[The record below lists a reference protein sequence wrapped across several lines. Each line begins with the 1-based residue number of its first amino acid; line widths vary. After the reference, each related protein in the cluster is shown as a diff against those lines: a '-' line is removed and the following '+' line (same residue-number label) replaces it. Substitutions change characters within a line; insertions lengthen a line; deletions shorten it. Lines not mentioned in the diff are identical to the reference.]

1 MNTNLYNP
9 FQRQKQEERRQF
21 SKPTTS
27 LPQVASYQDNQP
39 RNFAKEART
48 IESFY
53 RETDFRDLNIWKS
66 HPRDWEDMGK
76 LEKVFSILNRGQ
88 HMAANVVAAIL
99 HGDGD
104 IAAAAWR
111 GLTGEERGDFVDLLR
126 YNDIPWAPVLGTI
139 LNIGLDPTTYL
150 PGPITLIKRASVTVG
165 QTKAVQQAIEM
176 VTESNV
182 YKMLDN
188 MFNVHAGIPKIL
200 GENKYFQLYRLN
212 YEQHNLAKNI
222 EKMFNETPLEVKKLI
237 FKHITE
243 GTIPTSA
250 KELELYTKSM
260 EMMAEFTKMAV
271 DLDIITPDAIEN
283 LQYMPVIARKWIKEG
298 WITGQNVL
306 GPARTSVFAL
316 PKKTKLTTE
325 TLREFSDTFY
335 ELSKLDSLAEM
346 FSLARQL
353 ADDPSHPATEQLVDV
368 IRDLAASRKSGNIKW
383 IKDMLK
389 KQAIGWEPVDDIQS
403 VLILYGADLVRHS
416 NINAFKEY
424 VLRSADATGWAQKYI
439 PGQALP
445 DGMQIWAEM
454 DDLLPKIKR
463 IEKTLKEQGSFNGIS
478 KESLQPVLNWLRGV
492 ADSGITEPAIRGGPQ
507 KIFADMFKI
516 PDSRRQWADLLS
528 LADPSLPFYALD
540 KGVADHLAKV
550 NELFTGG
557 KQANALLQ
565 LHDKA
570 LGKWKK
576 WTTVMRLPFH
586 MRNFISNTT
595 QAYMAGVNP
604 LEMPKLMAISAKIQ
618 AGSAEK
624 ITIGGIT
631 KTGAEWLE
639 EMSVRGVRGFGFT
652 SDAISKKYLDDYLE
666 ILQGTKPQSAFQK
679 ALEWPENVMRTM
691 GGVIEDNARIM
702 VALDRLGKNAEIG
715 DLGLRLNDAAKHA
728 WKYLYQYDQVTAFEH
743 GVMKRVFPFYTWL
756 RKNIPRQVGNILEQP
771 GRFSKM
777 SKVYNTVRYLDTS
790 QAENEKFL
798 PEYMT
803 DAGYWKLPENIT
815 KWFAKV
821 IGAKE
826 PKNMYVH
833 IDLPWGDLVNMT
845 EPVKTMLNSLSPM
858 ALPLQLGLNSKSFP
872 EPGTPIERFRGEL
885 RPAPWPVTW
894 FPTGV
899 WPLLGIQPM
908 RDRKTGKQILGMPAK
923 AVFTIENLFPVV
935 SELTKLNPQVA
946 ELEAEDAPWRKLR
959 YLTGVNFTPINFEQQ
974 KYYYALEQQGKLA
987 DAGRLVAQ
995 LGRGLTSDEL
1005 KRLLRM

>member
-1 MNTNLYNP
+1 MIEFPNP
-9 FQRQKQEERRQF
+9 FQRQKQEEQRQF
-21 SKPTTS
+21 SKPTIS
-27 LPQVASYQDNQP
+27 PSQVVSRQVSQP
-39 RNFAKEART
+39 MRFSKEART
-48 IESFY
+48 VESFY

-99 HGDGD
+99 LGDGN

-126 YNDIPWAPVLGTI
+126 YYDIPWAPVLGTI

-150 PGPITLIKRASVTVG
+150 PGPITLIKRASVTIG

-176 VTESNV
+176 VTDSNI

-188 MFNVHAGIPKIL
+188 MFNIHAGIPKIL
-200 GENKYFQLYRLN
+200 GETKYFHLYRLN

-222 EKMFNETPLEVKKLI
+222 EKMFNEIPLDVKRSI

-260 EMMAEFTKMAV
+260 EMMAEFTRKAV
-271 DLDIITPDAIEN
+271 ELKLITPDAVEN

-298 WITGQNVL
+298 WIVGQDIL
-306 GPARTSVFAL
+306 GPARTSAFAI

-335 ELSKLDSLAEM
+335 ELSELDSIVQMYLLAK
-346 FSLARQL
+346 QL
-353 ADDPSHPATEQLVDV
+353 ADDPNHPATEQLVN
-368 IRDLAASRKSGNIKW
+368 IIKDLAASRRGNDIKW
-383 IKDMLK
+383 VKDMLR

-424 VLRSADATGWAQKYI
+424 VLRSADAAGWAWKYT
-439 PGQALP
+439 PGQPLP

-454 DDLLPKIKR
+454 DNLLPKIKR
-463 IEKTLKEQGSFNGIS
+463 IEKILREQGSINGIS
-478 KESLQPVLNWLRGV
+478 KESLQPVLSWLRGV
-492 ADSGITEPAIRGGPQ
+492 ADTGITEPAIRGGPL
-507 KIFADMFKI
+507 KVFADMFKI
-516 PDSRRQWADLLS
+516 PENRRQWADLLS
-528 LADPSLPFYALD
+528 LADSTMPFYVLD

-557 KQANALLQ
+557 KQANALLK
-565 LHDKA
+565 LHDKV
-570 LGKWKK
+570 LGTWKK

-595 QAYMAGVNP
+595 QAYMAGVDP
-604 LEMPKLMAISAKIQ
+604 LEMPRLMAISAKIQ

-639 EMSVRGVRGFGFT
+639 EMSVRGIRGFGFT
-652 SDAISKKYLDDYLE
+652 SEAISKKYLDDYLE
-666 ILQGTKPQSAFQK
+666 ILQGIKPKSTFQK

-702 VALDRLGKNAEIG
+702 VALDKLAKNSEIG
-715 DLGLRLNDAAKHA
+715 DLGLRLNDAAKHV
-728 WKYLYQYDQVTAFEH
+728 WKYLYQYDQVTAFEQ

-777 SKVYNTVRYLDTS
+777 TKVYNTIRYLDTS
-790 QAENEKFL
+790 QAKNERFL

-815 KWFAKV
+815 KWFAKLT
-821 IGAKE
+821 GAKE

-845 EPVKTMLNSLSPM
+845 EPVKMMLHSLSPM
-858 ALPLQLGLNSKSFP
+858 VLPLQLGLNSKAFP
-872 EPGTPIERFRGEL
+872 EPGTPIERFQGEL

-923 AVFTIENLFPVV
+923 AVFVIENLFPIV
-935 SELTKLNPQVA
+935 SELTKLNPQVV
-946 ELEAEDAPWRKLR
+946 ELEMEDAPWRKLR
-959 YLTGVNFTPINFEQQ
+959 YLTGINFTPINFEQQ
-974 KYYYALEQQGKLA
+974 KYYYALERQGKLA
-987 DAGRLVAQ
+987 NAGRLVAQ

-1005 KRLLRM
+1005 KRLLR

>member
-1 MNTNLYNP
+1 MIEFPNP

-21 SKPTTS
+21 SKPTIS
-27 LPQVASYQDNQP
+27 PSQVVSRQVSQP
-39 RNFAKEART
+39 MRFSKEART
-48 IESFY
+48 IESYY

-99 HGDGD
+99 LGDGN

-111 GLTGEERGDFVDLLR
+111 GLTAEERGDFVDLLR
-126 YNDIPWAPVLGTI
+126 YYDIPWAPVLGTI

-150 PGPITLIKRASVTVG
+150 PGPITLIKRASVTIG

-176 VTESNV
+176 ITDSNI

-188 MFNVHAGIPKIL
+188 MFNIHAGIPKIL
-200 GENKYFQLYRLN
+200 GETKYFHLYRLN
-212 YEQHNLAKNI
+212 YEQHKLAKSV
-222 EKMFNETPLEVKKLI
+222 EEMFNGIPLEVKRSI

-260 EMMAEFTKMAV
+260 EMMAEFTRKAV
-271 DLDIITPDAIEN
+271 ELKLITPDAIEN

-298 WITGQNVL
+298 WIVGQDVL
-306 GPARTSVFAL
+306 GPAKTSAFAI

-335 ELSKLDSLAEM
+335 ELSELDSVIQMYLLAK
-346 FSLARQL
+346 QL
-353 ADDPSHPATEQLVDV
+353 ANDPNHPATEQLVN
-368 IRDLAASRKSGNIKW
+368 IIKDLAASRRGHDIKW
-383 IKDMLK
+383 VKDMLR

-424 VLRSADATGWAQKYI
+424 VLRSADAAGWAQKYV
-439 PGQALP
+439 PGQPLP

-454 DDLLPKIKR
+454 DSLLPKIKR
-463 IEKTLKEQGSFNGIS
+463 IEKILREQGSINGIS
-478 KESLQPVLNWLRGV
+478 KQSLQPVLSWLRGV
-492 ADSGITEPAIRGGPQ
+492 ADTGITEPAIRGGPL
-507 KIFADMFKI
+507 KVFADMFKI
-516 PDSRRQWADLLS
+516 PENRRQWADLLS
-528 LADPSLPFYALD
+528 LADSTMPFYVLD

-557 KQANALLQ
+557 KQANALLK

-570 LGKWKK
+570 LGTWKK

-604 LEMPKLMAISAKIQ
+604 LEMPRLMAISAKIQ

-639 EMSVRGVRGFGFT
+639 EMSVRGIRGFGFT
-652 SDAISKKYLDDYLE
+652 SEAISKKYLDDYLE
-666 ILQGTKPQSAFQK
+666 ILQGIKPKSTFQK

-702 VALDRLGKNAEIG
+702 VALDRLAKNSEIG
-715 DLGLRLNDAAKHA
+715 DFALRMNDAAKHV

-777 SKVYNTVRYLDTS
+777 TKVYNTIRYLDTS

-815 KWFAKV
+815 KWFAKL

-845 EPVKTMLNSLSPM
+845 EPVKMMLHSLSPM
-858 ALPLQLGLNSKSFP
+858 VLPLQLGLNSKAFP
-872 EPGTPIERFRGEL
+872 EPGTPIERFKGEL

-923 AVFTIENLFPVV
+923 AVFVIENLFPIVA
-935 SELTKLNPQVA
+935 ELTKLNPQVV
-946 ELEAEDAPWRKLR
+946 ELEMEDAPWRKLR
-959 YLTGVNFTPINFEQQ
+959 YLTGINFTPINFEQQ
-974 KYYYALEQQGKLA
+974 KYYYALERQGKLA
-987 DAGRLVAQ
+987 NAGRLVAQ

-1005 KRLLRM
+1005 KRLLR

>member
-1 MNTNLYNP
+1 MIEFPNP
-9 FQRQKQEERRQF
+9 FQRQKQEEQRQF
-21 SKPTTS
+21 SKPTISPSRTVS
-27 LPQVASYQDNQP
+27 RQVSQP
-39 RNFAKEART
+39 MRFSKEART
-48 IESFY
+48 IESYY

-76 LEKVFSILNRGQ
+76 LEKIFSILNRGQ
-88 HMAANVVAAIL
+88 HMAANIVAAIL
-99 HGDGD
+99 LGDGN

-126 YNDIPWAPVLGTI
+126 YYDIPWAPVLGTI

-150 PGPITLIKRASVTVG
+150 PGPIALIKRASVTIG

-176 VTESNV
+176 ITDSNI

-188 MFNVHAGIPKIL
+188 MFNIHAGIPKIL
-200 GENKYFQLYRLN
+200 GETKFFHLYRLN
-212 YEQHNLAKNI
+212 YEQHKLAKSV
-222 EKMFNETPLEVKKLI
+222 EEMFNGIPLEVKRSI

-260 EMMAEFTKMAV
+260 EMMAEFTRKAV
-271 DLDIITPDAIEN
+271 ELKLITPDAIEN

-298 WITGQNVL
+298 WIVGQDVL
-306 GPARTSVFAL
+306 GPARTSAFAI
-316 PKKTKLTTE
+316 PKKTKLTTD
-325 TLREFSDTFY
+325 TLREFSNTFY
-335 ELSKLDSLAEM
+335 ELSELDSIVQMYLLAK
-346 FSLARQL
+346 QL
-353 ADDPSHPATEQLVDV
+353 ADDPNHPATEQLVN
-368 IRDLAASRKSGNIKW
+368 IIKDLAASRRGHDIKW
-383 IKDMLK
+383 VKDMLR

-424 VLRSADATGWAQKYI
+424 VLRSADAAGWAQKYV
-439 PGQALP
+439 PGQPLP

-454 DDLLPKIKR
+454 DSLLPKIKR
-463 IEKTLKEQGSFNGIS
+463 IEKILREQGSINGIS
-478 KESLQPVLNWLRGV
+478 KQSLQPVLSWLRGV
-492 ADSGITEPAIRGGPQ
+492 ADTGITEPAIRGGPL
-507 KIFADMFKI
+507 KVFADMFKI
-516 PDSRRQWADLLS
+516 PENRRQWADLLS
-528 LADPSLPFYALD
+528 LADSTMPFYVLD

-557 KQANALLQ
+557 KQANALLK
-565 LHDKA
+565 LHDKV
-570 LGKWKK
+570 LGTWKK

-595 QAYMAGVNP
+595 QAYMAGVDP

-639 EMSVRGVRGFGFT
+639 EMSVRGIRGFGFT
-652 SDAISKKYLDDYLE
+652 SEAISKKYLDDYLE
-666 ILQGTKPQSAFQK
+666 ILQGIKPKSTFQK

-702 VALDRLGKNAEIG
+702 VALDRLAKNSEIG
-715 DLGLRLNDAAKHA
+715 DFALRMNDAAKHV

-777 SKVYNTVRYLDTS
+777 TKVYNTIRYLDTS

-815 KWFAKV
+815 KWFAKL

-833 IDLPWGDLVNMT
+833 IDLPWGDLVNLT
-845 EPVKTMLNSLSPM
+845 EPVKMMLHSLSPM
-858 ALPLQLGLNSKSFP
+858 VLPLQLGLNAKAFP
-872 EPGTPIERFRGEL
+872 EPGTPIERFQGEL

-923 AVFTIENLFPVV
+923 AVFVIENLFPIV
-935 SELTKLNPQVA
+935 SELTKLNPQVV
-946 ELEAEDAPWRKLR
+946 ELEMEDAPWRKLR
-959 YLTGVNFTPINFEQQ
+959 YLTGINFTPINFEQQ
-974 KYYYALEQQGKLA
+974 KYYYALERQGKLA
-987 DAGRLVAQ
+987 NAGRLVAQ

-1005 KRLLRM
+1005 KRLLR

>member
-1 MNTNLYNP
+1 MIEFPNP
-9 FQRQKQEERRQF
+9 FQRQKQEEQRQF
-21 SKPTTS
+21 SKPTISPSRTVS
-27 LPQVASYQDNQP
+27 HQVSQP
-39 RNFAKEART
+39 MRFSKEART

-99 HGDGD
+99 LGDGN

-126 YNDIPWAPVLGTI
+126 YYDIPWAPVLGTI

-176 VTESNV
+176 ITDSNI

-188 MFNVHAGIPKIL
+188 MFNIHAGIPKVL
-200 GENKYFQLYRLN
+200 GETKYFHLYRLN
-212 YEQHNLAKNI
+212 YEQHKLAKSV
-222 EKMFNETPLEVKKLI
+222 EEMFNGIPLEVKRSI

-260 EMMAEFTKMAV
+260 EMMAEFTKKAV
-271 DLDIITPDAIEN
+271 ELKLITPAAVEN

-298 WITGQNVL
+298 WIVGQDVL
-306 GPARTSVFAL
+306 GPARTSAFAI

-325 TLREFSDTFY
+325 TLREFSNTFY
-335 ELSKLDSLAEM
+335 ELSELDSITQMYFLAK
-346 FSLARQL
+346 QL
-353 ADDPSHPATEQLVDV
+353 ADDPSHPATEQLVN
-368 IRDLAASRKSGNIKW
+368 IIKDLAASRRGHDIKW
-383 IKDMLK
+383 VKDMLR

-424 VLRSADATGWAQKYI
+424 VLRSADAAGWAQKYI
-439 PGQALP
+439 PGRPLP

-463 IEKTLKEQGSFNGIS
+463 IEKILREQGSINGIS
-478 KESLQPVLNWLRGV
+478 KQSLQPVLSWLRGV
-492 ADSGITEPAIRGGPQ
+492 ADTGITEPAIRGGPL
-507 KIFADMFKI
+507 KVFADMFKI
-516 PDSRRQWADLLS
+516 PENRRQWADLLS
-528 LADPSLPFYALD
+528 LADPTMPFYALD
-540 KGVADHLAKV
+540 KEVADHLAKV

-557 KQANALLQ
+557 NQANALLR
-565 LHDKA
+565 LHDKV
-570 LGKWKK
+570 LGTWKK

-604 LEMPKLMAISAKIQ
+604 LEMPKLMAIAAKIQ

-639 EMSVRGVRGFGFT
+639 EMSVRGIRGFGFT
-652 SDAISKKYLDDYLE
+652 SEAISKKYLDDYLE
-666 ILQGTKPQSAFQK
+666 ILQGIKPKSTFQK

-702 VALDRLGKNAEIG
+702 VALDRLAKNSEIG
-715 DLGLRLNDAAKHA
+715 DLGLRLNDAAKHV

-743 GVMKRVFPFYTWL
+743 GVMKRIFPFYTWL

-777 SKVYNTVRYLDTS
+777 TKVYNTIRYLDTS
-790 QAENEKFL
+790 QAENERFL

-815 KWFAKV
+815 KWFAKL

-845 EPVKTMLNSLSPM
+845 EPVKMMLHSLSPM
-858 ALPLQLGLNSKSFP
+858 ALPLQLGLNSKAFP
-872 EPGTPIERFRGEL
+872 EPGTPIERFEGEL
-885 RPAPWPVTW
+885 RPAPWPITW

-923 AVFTIENLFPVV
+923 AVFVIENLFPIVA
-935 SELTKLNPQVA
+935 ELTKLNPQVV
-946 ELEAEDAPWRKLR
+946 ELEMEDAPWRKLR
-959 YLTGVNFTPINFEQQ
+959 YLTGINFTPINFEQQ
-974 KYYYALEQQGKLA
+974 KYYYALERQGKLA
-987 DAGRLVAQ
+987 NAGRLIAQ

-1005 KRLLRM
+1005 KRLLR